1 LEFDLLYY
9 CKIDL
14 LDFWRFDI
22 DGKRKLTARRIGVL
36 IQFLPADSAT
46 HLALG
51 SAGWKL
57 SDYLLAHLFQA
68 FTGTAHPALPASQ
81 KSNDPIRAMKIEE
94 FKKQVEER
102 KQKIASGEIV

>member
-1 LEFDLLYY
+1 MEFDLLHY

-22 DGKRKLTARRIGVL
+22 AGKRKLTARRIAVL

-46 HLALG
+46 HMAVG
-51 SAGWKL
+51 GAGWKL
-57 SDYLLAHLFQA
+57 SDYLLAHLFHA
-68 FTGTAHPALPASQ
+68 FTGTAHPALPSSQ
-81 KSNDPIRAMKIEE
+81 KSDDPIRAKKIEE
-94 FKKQVEER
+94 FKKQAEER